1 MLGTVTWAIMNVFI
15 VAAVWVGIVLVRR
28 QRRLD
33 DEQARLEHELARREE
48 QLDLM
53 NERVAQLEERLD
65 LSERLLQRDRS
76 EAIRPERM
84 DH

>member
-33 DEQARLEHELARREE
+33 DQQAKLEQELAWREE
-48 QLDLM
+48 QLGLM

-65 LSERLLQRDRS
+65 LSERMLQQDRH